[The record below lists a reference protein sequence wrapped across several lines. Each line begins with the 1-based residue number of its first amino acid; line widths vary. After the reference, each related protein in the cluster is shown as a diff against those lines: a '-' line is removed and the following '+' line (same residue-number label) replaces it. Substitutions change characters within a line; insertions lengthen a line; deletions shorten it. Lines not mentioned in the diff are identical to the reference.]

1 MSMSLKMTSIR
12 FEAIS
17 YITLLA
23 ILTVLFIYQVRIL
36 RTSFPVSEG
45 FLIIEKLSQHY
56 LNKYVKIQSH

>member
-1 MSMSLKMTSIR
+1 MSISLKMTSIR

-45 FLIIEKLSQHY
+45 FLIIEKIVTAL
-56 LNKYVKIQSH
+56 LE